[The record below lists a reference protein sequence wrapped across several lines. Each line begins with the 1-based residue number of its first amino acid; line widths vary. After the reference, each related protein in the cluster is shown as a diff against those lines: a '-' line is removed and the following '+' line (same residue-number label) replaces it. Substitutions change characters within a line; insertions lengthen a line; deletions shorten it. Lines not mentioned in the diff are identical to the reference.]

1 MYSVDVN
8 KRQSK
13 SSTDLLL
20 ILDPDFYVPG
30 QLMECIHSSPYILAA
45 TLLKQMPTS
54 SDDSSGTAGMCPLLW
69 AEGL

>member
-30 QLMECIHSSPYILAA
+30 QLMECPYILAA